1 MSYGSVHELITKARY
16 RAYLLSL
23 TRARQRLHP
32 PRHPATA
39 AMKSAITILS
49 LQLLINFNSKSA
61 IKTWRGWGIVPRIDL
76 RTIEV
81 SVRFTLWPHYPRGKN
96 SCTHFVEGWG
106 VDPRIHVDATNK
118 ESLRLSE
125 VEPQF
130 DGRPGRN
137 VLVIVT
143 GR

>member
-61 IKTWRGWGIVPRIDL
+61 IKTWRSWGIVLRINL

-106 VDPRIHVDATNK
+106 WIPESMWTLRTKNLFACRKSIPNSTVDQAATY
-118 ESLRLSE
+118 L
-125 VEPQF
+125 
-130 DGRPGRN
+130 
-137 VLVIVT
+137 
-143 GR
+143 